1 MIIVLQKN
9 IGGDTQREAIR
20 SFLVE
25 KGYTVKE
32 IIGQEETV
40 FGAVGQSTVDIR
52 EVEML
57 EGVASV
63 VPPISKPYKL
73 ASRELKK
80 EDTIVSVGK
89 VKIGGNRIAIFAGP
103 CAVESREQIMS
114 IAESVREAGAVIL
127 RGGGAFKL
135 EPALCIPGFGR
146 GRPSVSQ
153 GSR

>member
-1 MIIVLQKN
+1 
-9 IGGDTQREAIR
+9 
-20 SFLVE
+20 
-25 KGYTVKE
+25 
-32 IIGQEETV
+32 
-40 FGAVGQSTVDIR
+40 
-52 EVEML
+52 ML

-63 VPPISKPYKL
+63 VPISKPYKL

-127 RGGGAFKL
+127 RGGAFKL
-135 EPALCIPGFGR
+135 EPALMH
-146 GRPSVSQ
+146 
-153 GSR
+153 SRVWERKAFSISRKPVKSLGCRSPVK